1 MVWVEL
7 EAEEG
12 EDLSVGEL
20 GALSDEASSAVSA
33 GHEDQAVEDADPGL
47 GGDDLEF
54 EGDAPRMEA
63 APQLDS
69 ERSLDWV
76 WVSGFFPWWGPC
88 GLVSPLDLQQEKSL
102 SWLYPFS
109 SLFTE
114 NFSYIC

>member
-20 GALSDEASSAVSA
+20 GALSDDAASAVNA
-33 GHEDQAVEDADPGL
+33 GHDDQAVEHADPGL

-76 WVSGFFPWWGPC
+76 GVSGLSPWWGPC
-88 GLVSPLDLQQEKSL
+88 VLVSLLDR
-102 SWLYPFS
+102 S
-109 SLFTE
+109 SGG
-114 NFSYIC
+114 SVYSSC